1 MFERL
6 GLMNGPVQP
15 YPIHSALEMED
26 AKDALRSAVRA
37 NRKNRSERL
46 REEAGQ
52 QFADVIDS
60 FPDTQSVTCVAA
72 YVSRSSEP
80 RTNALLEL
88 LASRGVRV
96 LLPVLG
102 SGLERGWAEFD
113 GLDDLMERAPGR
125 PPEPGTESQG
135 PEALAQADLVIAPA
149 LAVDT
154 SGVRLGQG
162 GGWYDRALS
171 HRRPEAKVIAVVFPE
186 EVYDAEQRPLPAEP
200 HDVLI
205 DAVVTTDGYRWLS
218 PAQDL

>member
-1 MFERL
+1 
-6 GLMNGPVQP
+6 MNGPAQP

-26 AKDALRSAVRA
+26 AKDALRSAIRT
-37 NRKNRSERL
+37 NRQNRSERL
-46 REEAGQ
+46 RDEAGQ

-60 FPDTQSVTCVAA
+60 FPDTVSASCVAA
-72 YVSRSSEP
+72 YVSRSTEP

-113 GLDDLMERAPGR
+113 GLDDLKERAPGR
-125 PPEPGTESQG
+125 PPEPGTPAQG
-135 PEALAQADLVIAPA
+135 PEALAEADFVIAPA

-154 SGVRLGQG
+154 NGVRLGQG

-171 HRRPEAKVIAVVFPE
+171 HRKPDATVVAVVFPE
-186 EVYDAEQRPLPAEP
+186 EVYDAASRPLPAEP

-205 DAVVTTDGYRWLS
+205 DAVVTTEGYRWLAES
-218 PAQDL
+218 KDL